1 MRQYDDDDDDDDEED
16 DNNDNEDD
24 DDVCSCHLFCP
35 ATSWLT
41 SDGYP
46 INWSVWVSLSS
57 PYHLP
62 DEKKQINVLKS
73 ETAESIHDI
82 FQNKCSLMIFTLLKY

>member
-1 MRQYDDDDDDDDEED
+1 MKQYDDVDDDDGDEED
-16 DNNDNEDD
+16 DDNNNEDD

-46 INWSVWVSLSS
+46 ISWSVWVSLSS

-62 DEKKQINVLKS
+62 DEKKTNKYVKIRDYIIHLFFMTSFKIN
-73 ETAESIHDI
+73 AH
-82 FQNKCSLMIFTLLKY
+82 